1 MPIPLALVAV
11 AATAAGAAGAFGGGQ
26 DAPDPRNYAQETRD
40 TLQAK
45 IDLAPQQF
53 AAESQF
59 RPLYNNLNME
69 EYRAALLGR
78 PAGKRSESYVEQVPY
93 ETTEQYDRNGNVIN
107 TPAGYSVTA
116 PGYGSGVST
125 RTVTRYR
132 PETRTREVDLPAQ
145 EGLLDMFQNEIA
157 PKTRQIQTADRE
169 ADIADIQNLGP
180 KTNEALRVANP
191 GAASIVDALVNRAN
205 ANLAGGLDP
214 AEERQL
220 QQTARAGQAAR
231 GMGYG
236 LPDLF
241 EELMGAGVGGQE
253 LIRNRAAQALSA
265 SEGFYGNPFE
275 TILQRNSGKN
285 AGSAAGATATGL
297 NGSSGPSLFNPE
309 SAYAQDVNNTN
320 YNAQSAAAISS
331 RNNQAALLSA
341 LTGALGTAGGAYF
354 GSL

>member
-1 MPIPLALVAV
+1 
-11 AATAAGAAGAFGGGQ
+11 
-26 DAPDPRNYAQETRD
+26 
-40 TLQAK
+40 
-45 IDLAPQQF
+45 
-53 AAESQF
+53 
-59 RPLYNNLNME
+59 
-69 EYRAALLGR
+69 
-78 PAGKRSESYVEQVPY
+78 
-93 ETTEQYDRNGNVIN
+93 
-107 TPAGYSVTA
+107 
-116 PGYGSGVST
+116 
-125 RTVTRYR
+125 
-132 PETRTREVDLPAQ
+132 
-145 EGLLDMFQNEIA
+145 
-157 PKTRQIQTADRE
+157 
-169 ADIADIQNLGP
+169 
-180 KTNEALRVANP
+180 
-191 GAASIVDALVNRAN
+191 
-205 ANLAGGLDP
+205 
-214 AEERQL
+214 
-220 QQTARAGQAAR
+220 
-231 GMGYG
+231 MGYG

-253 LIRNRAAQALSA
+253 LIRSRAGQALSA